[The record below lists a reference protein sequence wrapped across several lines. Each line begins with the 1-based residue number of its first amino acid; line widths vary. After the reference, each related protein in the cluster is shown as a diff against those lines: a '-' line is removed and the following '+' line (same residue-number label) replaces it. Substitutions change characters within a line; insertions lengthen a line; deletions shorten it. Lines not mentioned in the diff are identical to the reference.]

1 MTRRNPDNPAP
12 VKTAAIVVAGWIA
25 LEFAL
30 RRGGVRAAAAAG
42 VDPRLADAIVL
53 AVGLPLIAAALT
65 RYALARGQA
74 RETWGWD
81 WTLRNLGSGVL
92 AALVGFGLLAG
103 AAQVDAALFGLDE
116 SGAAVSEGLGSA
128 VEGMP
133 VLAIV
138 FLAGNGLLV
147 PIAEEQVWRG
157 IVQSDLV
164 DGWGALAG
172 VAVTAVLF
180 ACKHVIVDLSIVR
193 LTTLLTLGLLFGVVR
208 HRWGTASSAVTHVL
222 LNTVSTAALIAVALG

>member
-53 AVGLPLIAAALT
+53 AVGLLLIAAALT

-81 WTLRNLGSGVL
+81 WTLRNLGSGFSPAL
-92 AALVGFGLLAG
+92 LRSTRPCSGSTRAA
-103 AAQVDAALFGLDE
+103 
-116 SGAAVSEGLGSA
+116 
-128 VEGMP
+128 
-133 VLAIV
+133 
-138 FLAGNGLLV
+138 
-147 PIAEEQVWRG
+147 R
-157 IVQSDLV
+157 
-164 DGWGALAG
+164 
-172 VAVTAVLF
+172 
-180 ACKHVIVDLSIVR
+180 R
-193 LTTLLTLGLLFGVVR
+193 
-208 HRWGTASSAVTHVL
+208 
-222 LNTVSTAALIAVALG
+222 